1 MKHNAFTE
9 KVEQDKMKL
18 AEAHVAELIKLCDDF
33 DLEARCYTEYRQ
45 DVCRLLCKLHEMV
58 ASSFGEVKV

>member
-1 MKHNAFTE
+1 
-9 KVEQDKMKL
+9 MKL
-18 AEAHVAELIKLCDDF
+18 AEAHVAELIKLRDDL

-45 DVCRLLCKLHEMV
+45 DVCRLLRKLHEMV